1 VGYHGSFF
9 SSVQEL
15 RHYSAEIRRYR
26 AELRRYSAKS
36 LRYSAEVRRYSAKS
50 WRYSAEV
57 RGYSAKSWRYSAK
70 SLCYSAE
77 VRCYS
82 AELWRYSAK
91 LWRYSTKLIIIP
103 FIIILYVCSRK
114 NFLKAKCGDFDA
126 VFQMLK
132 QFPDLINEQAETCGG
147 QRRWPILHHAIE
159 AGI

>member
-1 VGYHGSFF
+1 M
-9 SSVQEL
+9 
-15 RHYSAEIRRYR
+15 RHSPEV
-26 AELRRYSAKS
+26 RRYSAGLWRYSTKSWRYSTKS
-36 LRYSAEVRRYSAKS
+36 LRYSAEV
-50 WRYSAEV
+50 WR
-57 RGYSAKSWRYSAK
+57 
-70 SLCYSAE
+70 
-77 VRCYS
+77 YS